1 LAHKKASNGKWRIT
15 KVVQPHTCITNKAKV
30 EHSQLMACYL
40 SHCILG
46 LVDEDSDV
54 SVSILIQA
62 ILGFIGYTPKYGKVW
77 RAKQLALEIHWGS
90 RKEAYNRIARI
101 LCAITT
107 ID

>member
-1 LAHKKASNGKWRIT
+1 
-15 KVVQPHTCITNKAKV
+15 
-30 EHSQLMACYL
+30 
-40 SHCILG
+40 LG

-62 ILGFIGYTPKYGKVW
+62 ILRFIGYTAKHGKVW

-90 RKEAYNRIARI
+90 WKEAYNRVPRI